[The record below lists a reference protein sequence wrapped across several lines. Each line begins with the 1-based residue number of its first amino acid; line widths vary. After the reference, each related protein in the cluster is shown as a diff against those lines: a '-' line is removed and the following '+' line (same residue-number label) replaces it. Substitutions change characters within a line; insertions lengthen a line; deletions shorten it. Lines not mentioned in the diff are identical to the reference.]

1 MDQPPPSDSNPAF
14 QYLDRRVQEKGL
26 RPRFAAAVIA
36 TCWLLAIVAF
46 GVAQHLIDP
55 DEFENVWLGMW
66 WATQTVTTVGY
77 GDTVPDSTAGDLVA
91 VLLMIG
97 GLSLFSVVT
106 GVVTSEFVA
115 RAQART
121 QGGGIER
128 QQRQLDELAAEL
140 KAVREQLTRIVGTD
154 ETPPSPPGQS

>member
-1 MDQPPPSDSNPAF
+1 MENPSQPEQKPVAH
-14 QYLDRRVQEKGL
+14 YLERRVEEKGL

-36 TCWLLAIVAF
+36 TSWGLAIVVF
-46 GVAQHLIDP
+46 GIVQHLIDP
-55 DEFENVWLGMW
+55 DAFENVWLGMW

-77 GDTVPDSTAGDLVA
+77 GDTIPNSTAGDLVA

-115 RAQART
+115 RAQARRGS
-121 QGGGIER
+121 GGDKR
-128 QQRQLDELAAEL
+128 QELKLDQLAADL
-140 KAVREQLTRIVGTD
+140 KAVREQLTRIVGTE
-154 ETPPSPPGQS
+154 ETPPNPPGGS